1 MIRLAT
7 TLAALGAAAG
17 IAFFG
22 AGAAS
27 AAEPQSHAR
36 GGGGDWS
43 CIETK
48 QPGLIPL
55 LNNVLNVTD
64 CSEEDGHGHGH

>member
-36 GGGGDWS
+36 GGGGDQS
-43 CIETK
+43 CVDND
-48 QPGLIPL
+48 QNGLIQIPLNL
-55 LNNVLNVTD
+55 LNFVECNQGG
-64 CSEEDGHGHGH
+64 GHGHGH